1 MYYFIGSVLYDCG
14 VVDLMKKVEIRYP
27 QLNLSAKRND
37 GGKIDATYVSN
48 RFDPSGKLIEQ
59 VTTLNGINTNNSIE
73 KILIDLN
80 KIEFENL
87 EIFISR
93 QEKIVEIYKNKGK
106 VEQLRIVSDSLE
118 LLFEFRVKFENWF
131 DKMEYSV

>member
-14 VVDLMKKVEIRYP
+14 VVDLMKKVEMRHP

-37 GGKIDATYVSN
+37 CGKIEGTYVSN

-73 KILIDLN
+73 KILINLN

-106 VEQLRIVSDSLE
+106 VEQLRMVSDSLE
-118 LLFEFRVKFENWF
+118 LLFEFRVKFKNWF